1 MTSSR
6 GFRVALTVAALTLA
20 AGCNGDS
27 GGDGSASADADVC
40 AGYDSFSASV
50 ADMGDVNLESADA
63 SELRQRAEKVSDDLD
78 KLEAAS
84 DGSFQV
90 AINGL
95 QDVVDSFVKAVDQ
108 AADAG
113 AAARARLQTGLDN
126 LEQALRRLGS
136 RIDAACQ
143 GG

>member
-1 MTSSR
+1 MNSSG
-6 GFRVALTVAALTLA
+6 GFRVALTVAAMTLA
-20 AGCNGDS
+20 ASCN
-27 GGDGSASADADVC
+27 GGDGSAADADLC
-40 AGYDSFSASV
+40 ADYDTFRASV
-50 ADMGDVNLESADA
+50 SDMGDVNLESVNAD
-63 SELRQRAEKVSDDLD
+63 ELRQRAQKVSDDLD

-108 AADAG
+108 AGDEG
-113 AAARARLQTGLDN
+113 AAARARLQTALDN

-136 RIDAACQ
+136 RIDSACQ
-143 GG
+143 DG